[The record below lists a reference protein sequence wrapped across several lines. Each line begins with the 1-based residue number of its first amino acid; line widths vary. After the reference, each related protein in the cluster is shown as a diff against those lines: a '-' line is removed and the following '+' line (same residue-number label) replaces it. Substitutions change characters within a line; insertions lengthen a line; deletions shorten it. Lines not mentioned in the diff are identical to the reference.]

1 MKHKMETIQTQFHQ
15 LRSYQINKISLSCF
29 DNKCYILKN
38 GIKTLAYG
46 HKDIKQIKAN
56 VSIEWNQG
64 FILLTLIN
72 SFKFVS
78 INVKAKCFHK

>member
-1 MKHKMETIQTQFHQ
+1 M
-15 LRSYQINKISLSCF
+15 SCF

-64 FILLTLIN
+64 FILLTLVN
-72 SFKFVS
+72 SFEFVY
-78 INVKAKCFHK
+78 INVKAKVKDLLLFFIVFFIHILKSSFE